1 MITNFSDAYIN
12 SPLVRS
18 VLEGLPE
25 SEREAFLEQLRK
37 NVSAYDGLVGGTHG
51 SSHVFE
57 LLKDPGEVIPNQDG
71 RRPPRRR

>member
-1 MITNFSDAYIN
+1 MLSFSEAYIN

-18 VLEGLPE
+18 MLEGLPE
-25 SEREAFLEQLRK
+25 SERETFLEQLRK
-37 NVSAYDGLVGGTHG
+37 NISVYDGLVGGAHG

-57 LLKDPGEVIPNQDG
+57 FLKDPGEVIPNQDG